1 MARNV
6 ELWARQNAGK
16 SGIFPSRCE
25 RWRGPA
31 GPRVASG
38 PSRPG
43 RRMRGGLAH
52 EIASVTGF
60 FRVRAQGSHFGFVGS
75 HFAFLLGLCWEIE
88 PGSSD
93 RGFFVAQRAD
103 GVCGEGA
110 GSPPWLITTAAPVRF
125 RPPRPDR
132 GRPVPGAGGDVRPE
146 EGPGIDKG
154 SPRLPRLNPTGAP

>member
-60 FRVRAQGSHFGFVGS
+60 FRVRAQGSHFGFAGS
-75 HFAFLLGLCWEIE
+75 HFAFLLGAVLGKLSRDRQISAFLLPSGRTVFAERVLA
-88 PGSSD
+88 PHRGS
-93 RGFFVAQRAD
+93 
-103 GVCGEGA
+103 
-110 GSPPWLITTAAPVRF
+110 
-125 RPPRPDR
+125 
-132 GRPVPGAGGDVRPE
+132 
-146 EGPGIDKG
+146 
-154 SPRLPRLNPTGAP
+154 